1 MPARRDKTL
10 HYRRAKWVHIGQPL
24 EAYIRQAVQQ
34 LPTAEDR
41 TIEHGEDHFVR
52 CLRTRRRQAGG
63 IFLHLTADTP
73 GEAASTVP
81 KHLNLADLD
90 VGAAPPPQDA
100 EFMDGDAFL
109 FVRDDHVCFCSSG
122 MRDGG
127 IQYFLARLFEK
138 ANLGD
143 NAPMFILDKIADADK
158 LALIEE
164 CGVKEIVLNA
174 SVFEAVSLYNARRQ
188 EPVGILRAVGQK
200 LYSLLADDNEDR
212 QDNLSVQISIGA
224 DGRVRHNEERGYE
237 RLAEL
242 AEQLLDGIQDGDSF
256 TVVTKDGQKIT
267 AGKII
272 LQKPVSLPAAGKSVS
287 RDAAWNELIGY
298 FGELSANH
306 LIE

>member
-10 HYRRAKWVHIGQPL
+10 HYRRAKWVHVGQTL
-24 EAYIRQAVQQ
+24 ESLIRQAVQQ

-41 TIEHGEDHFVR
+41 KIEHGEDHFVI

-63 IFLHLTADTP
+63 VFLHLTADTP

-81 KHLNLADLD
+81 RQLNHADLD
-90 VGAAPPPQDA
+90 VGAVPPPQDA
-100 EFMDGDAFL
+100 EYMDGDAFL

-138 ANLGD
+138 ADLGH
-143 NAPMFILDKIADADK
+143 NAALFVLDKVADADK

-164 CGVKEIVLNA
+164 NGVKEIVLNA
-174 SVFEAVSLYNARRQ
+174 SVFEAVSHYNARRQ
-188 EPVGILRAVGQK
+188 EPVGMLRAVGQK

-224 DGRVRHNEERGYE
+224 DGRVHHNEDRGYN

-242 AEQLLDGIQDGDSF
+242 AEQLLDGVQDGDSF
-256 TVVTKDGQKIT
+256 TIITKDGQKIT

-272 LQKPVSLPAAGKSVS
+272 LQKPASLPAAGKSVS
-287 RDAAWNELIGY
+287 RDAAWNELFGY
-298 FGELSANH
+298 YSELSANH